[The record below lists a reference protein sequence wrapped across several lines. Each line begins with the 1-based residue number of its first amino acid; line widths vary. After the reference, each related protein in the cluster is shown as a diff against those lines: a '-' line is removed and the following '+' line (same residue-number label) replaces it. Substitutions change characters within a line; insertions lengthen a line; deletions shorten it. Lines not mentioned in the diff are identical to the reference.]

1 MTISWAE
8 KTCLAFHKSKNYRV
22 GGVDGVSKSKK
33 KNFTLSKTIDQR
45 KPSNAGSFS
54 KMSFS
59 SRDSA
64 VTLTNSGGCLFCPPK
79 SKWVTVL
86 HWALPNENEHILA
99 RHAFH
104 RRTVNHILLASRG
117 EAKIGSAELW
127 QVAAFT
133 TDIWF
138 RLFGKK
144 ILRGSD
150 SICGAHRG
158 AAKWTPISQL
168 M

>member
-64 VTLTNSGGCLFCPPK
+64 VTLTNSGGCLFCPE
-79 SKWVTVL
+79 T
-86 HWALPNENEHILA
+86 
-99 RHAFH
+99 R
-104 RRTVNHILLASRG
+104 
-117 EAKIGSAELW
+117 
-127 QVAAFT
+127 
-133 TDIWF
+133 
-138 RLFGKK
+138 
-144 ILRGSD
+144 LRG
-150 SICGAHRG
+150 RG
-158 AAKWTPISQL
+158 GFGPSPGECQNFSFMAAAIAEFRPSWLSSKIIRQGNAKGVTHEPQL
-168 M
+168 GFLLVDLLDRFFPAGPGVGLAEH